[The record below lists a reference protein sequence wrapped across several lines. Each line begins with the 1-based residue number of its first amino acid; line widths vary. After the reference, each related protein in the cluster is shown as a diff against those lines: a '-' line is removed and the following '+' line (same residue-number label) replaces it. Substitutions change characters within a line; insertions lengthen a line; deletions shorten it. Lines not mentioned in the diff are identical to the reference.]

1 MNGTQIV
8 ERHVKPQDFMKRVAL
23 RRAIPQVAPAV
34 WSGAQVALGRED
46 LLEVVEVG
54 DLQTRMLKVV
64 EEQALYI
71 LQLEDKLHGVEQ
83 RLRVLEASQR

>member
-23 RRAIPQVAPAV
+23 RRAIPQVTPAV

-46 LLEVVEVG
+46 LLECGEQGVG
-54 DLQTRMLKVV
+54 SVSTVSAMKPPSSNSISMANAAINIDPAVN
-64 EEQALYI
+64 
-71 LQLEDKLHGVEQ
+71 
-83 RLRVLEASQR
+83 S